1 MVNNFIFY
9 LHYFL
14 IHGSPYAADDYSYM
28 FNLSDGSRM
37 TSIGQIF
44 SSLAVHYTKYGNGRL
59 VSHFFVMLFLIGS
72 KWIFNLV
79 NAFLFV
85 LLILSIYHLTSHKKA
100 CSLLLFFAIPTLLW
114 LYMPAYGQIFLWLDG
129 SINYMWGY
137 LFCSVVS
144 VSLYYFIT
152 RKISVKPNLE
162 VDPVLCIYIPFWKL
176 LRECIFFRYLYRF
189 SSSVHYNVQT
199 EKYQEIFYLY
209 FSDCM
214 WGSWIS
220 DLTVKSFRKCQV
232 LRKSIAFA
240 AF

>member
-1 MVNNFIFY
+1 MNKNFFRQY
-9 LHYFL
+9 NKL
-14 IHGSPYAADDYSYM
+14 ILGSIILFFTALLFNHWTPYAADDYSYM

-137 LFCSVVS
+137 LFALLFLSVYITLLRGKSLLNQTCSVYLHSFLEITQRMYLFPLSLPVFFFCALQCTDRKVS
-144 VSLYYFIT
+144 GNFLF
-152 RKISVKPNLE
+152 
-162 VDPVLCIYIPFWKL
+162 
-176 LRECIFFRYLYRF
+176 IFFRLH
-189 SSSVHYNVQT
+189 VGLLD
-199 EKYQEIFYLY
+199 I
-209 FSDCM
+209 
-214 WGSWIS
+214 
-220 DLTVKSFRKCQV
+220 
-232 LRKSIAFA
+232 
-240 AF
+240 

>member
-1 MVNNFIFY
+1 MNKNFFRQY
-9 LHYFL
+9 NKL
-14 IHGSPYAADDYSYM
+14 ILGSIILFFTALLFNHWTPYAADDYSYM

-44 SSLAVHYTKYGNGRL
+44 SSLAIHYTKYGNGRL

-129 SINYMWGY
+129 SIDRK
-137 LFCSVVS
+137 SVV
-144 VSLYYFIT
+144 
-152 RKISVKPNLE
+152 
-162 VDPVLCIYIPFWKL
+162 
-176 LRECIFFRYLYRF
+176 
-189 SSSVHYNVQT
+189 
-199 EKYQEIFYLY
+199 
-209 FSDCM
+209 
-214 WGSWIS
+214 
-220 DLTVKSFRKCQV
+220 
-232 LRKSIAFA
+232 
-240 AF
+240 

>member
-1 MVNNFIFY
+1 MNKNFFRQY
-9 LHYFL
+9 NKL
-14 IHGSPYAADDYSYM
+14 ILGSIILFFTALLFNHWTPYAADDYSYM

-137 LFCSVVS
+137 LFALLFLSVYITLLRGK
-144 VSLYYFIT
+144 SLLNQT
-152 RKISVKPNLE
+152 
-162 VDPVLCIYIPFWKL
+162 WKL
-176 LRECIFFRYLYRF
+176 ILFCVFTFLF
-189 SSSVHYNVQT
+189 
-199 EKYQEIFYLY
+199 
-209 FSDCM
+209 
-214 WGSWIS
+214 
-220 DLTVKSFRKCQV
+220 
-232 LRKSIAFA
+232 
-240 AF
+240 